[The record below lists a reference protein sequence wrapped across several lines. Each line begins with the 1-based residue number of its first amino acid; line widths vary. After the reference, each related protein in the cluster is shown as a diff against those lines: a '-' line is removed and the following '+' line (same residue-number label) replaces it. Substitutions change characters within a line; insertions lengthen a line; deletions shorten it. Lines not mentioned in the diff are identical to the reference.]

1 MAQTFGRPKSCINVN
16 LNKIQNTVNEF
27 QIFLSDEKDIYF
39 EKKKEKVKC
48 LIEELQKLV
57 IESDDKQIQTD
68 VKPLVDC
75 QSQTDLDS
83 ETLLE
88 YLYQFNDEDKV
99 YIISKGWSSIEDQN
113 KLVIVYDLINKME
126 HEMQCDLYTLL
137 GNSFNEIL
145 LKYTQEHHM
154 DFNHMTIQNLTKVS
168 RGEIYNKFDQ
178 RLVSFFD
185 AATFKTY
192 NHTSRKTHNNLNEK
206 SNIVESMLKAIIYL
220 ILIHT
225 YIQK

>member
-1 MAQTFGRPKSCINVN
+1 MNLIQVN
-16 LNKIQNTVNEF
+16 IDTGF
-27 QIFLSDEKDIYF
+27 WFT
-39 EKKKEKVKC
+39 KC
-48 LIEELQKLV
+48 LIKELQKLV

-137 GNSFNEIL
+137 EIVSM
-145 LKYTQEHHM
+145 KY
-154 DFNHMTIQNLTKVS
+154 
-168 RGEIYNKFDQ
+168 Y
-178 RLVSFFD
+178 
-185 AATFKTY
+185 
-192 NHTSRKTHNNLNEK
+192 LN
-206 SNIVESMLKAIIYL
+206 
-220 ILIHT
+220 
-225 YIQK
+225 IQKNITWTSII

>member
-1 MAQTFGRPKSCINVN
+1 MIK
-16 LNKIQNTVNEF
+16 
-27 QIFLSDEKDIYF
+27 
-39 EKKKEKVKC
+39 
-48 LIEELQKLV
+48 ELQKLV

-137 GNSFNEIL
+137 GNTTE
-145 LKYTQEHHM
+145 
-154 DFNHMTIQNLTKVS
+154 
-168 RGEIYNKFDQ
+168 
-178 RLVSFFD
+178 
-185 AATFKTY
+185 
-192 NHTSRKTHNNLNEK
+192 
-206 SNIVESMLKAIIYL
+206 
-220 ILIHT
+220 
-225 YIQK
+225 

>member
-88 YLYQFNDEDKV
+88 YLYQFDDEDKV
-99 YIISKGWSSIEDQN
+99 YIISKGWSSIDDQN
-113 KLVIVYDLINKME
+113 KLVIVYDLVNK
-126 HEMQCDLYTLL
+126 
-137 GNSFNEIL
+137 I
-145 LKYTQEHHM
+145 
-154 DFNHMTIQNLTKVS
+154 
-168 RGEIYNKFDQ
+168 
-178 RLVSFFD
+178 
-185 AATFKTY
+185 
-192 NHTSRKTHNNLNEK
+192 
-206 SNIVESMLKAIIYL
+206 
-220 ILIHT
+220 
-225 YIQK
+225 

>member
-75 QSQTDLDS
+75 QSQT
-83 ETLLE
+83 E
-88 YLYQFNDEDKV
+88 YHPLSV
-99 YIISKGWSSIEDQN
+99 Y
-113 KLVIVYDLINKME
+113 
-126 HEMQCDLYTLL
+126 H
-137 GNSFNEIL
+137 
-145 LKYTQEHHM
+145 
-154 DFNHMTIQNLTKVS
+154 
-168 RGEIYNKFDQ
+168 
-178 RLVSFFD
+178 
-185 AATFKTY
+185 
-192 NHTSRKTHNNLNEK
+192 
-206 SNIVESMLKAIIYL
+206 
-220 ILIHT
+220 
-225 YIQK
+225 YIDPAWCS